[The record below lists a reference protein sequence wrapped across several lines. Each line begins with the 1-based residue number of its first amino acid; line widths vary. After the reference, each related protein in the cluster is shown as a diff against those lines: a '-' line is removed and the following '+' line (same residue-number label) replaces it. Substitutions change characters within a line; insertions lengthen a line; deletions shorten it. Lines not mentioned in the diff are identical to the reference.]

1 MVSIRRWNSDDL
13 ASPGY
18 DSKCASLS
26 RPPPRILF
34 PHPNCVLSGRQTS
47 GSLTISF
54 KPPTYI
60 FLRIS
65 EKSSSTIIH
74 CESENRGPFRRG
86 FMGEC
91 SGRDSGVSPE
101 PRSFLLVGPGKHR
114 FSRYVGCWCCGE
126 SGKQLTSTGQVS
138 YHREAVAS
146 GASMCIRLILKG
158 LSSLG
163 GIGTG
168 EASGLIFLAEQ
179 NPDYQDFASFSFVVT
194 MTCQVSDVNVSS
206 RSMRR
211 LTLLHGFLFLP
222 STRSFCSEHQHH
234 FWLACE
240 LRRRAPAPD
249 RP

>member
-1 MVSIRRWNSDDL
+1 MVSIRRGNSDDL
-13 ASPGY
+13 ASPDMTANARRY
-18 DSKCASLS
+18 LDRLLASCF
-26 RPPPRILF
+26 RIRTASY
-34 PHPNCVLSGRQTS
+34 PGRQTS

-54 KPPTYI
+54 KPSAYI

-65 EKSSSTIIH
+65 EKSGSTIIH

-168 EASGLIFLAEQ
+168 EARI
-179 NPDYQDFASFSFVVT
+179 
-194 MTCQVSDVNVSS
+194 
-206 RSMRR
+206 
-211 LTLLHGFLFLP
+211 
-222 STRSFCSEHQHH
+222 
-234 FWLACE
+234 
-240 LRRRAPAPD
+240 
-249 RP
+249 

>member
-18 DSKCASLS
+18 DSKCASLA

-114 FSRYVGCWCCGE
+114 FSRYGAAGAVG
-126 SGKQLTSTGQVS
+126 K
-138 YHREAVAS
+138 AA
-146 GASMCIRLILKG
+146 
-158 LSSLG
+158 SSL
-163 GIGTG
+163 
-168 EASGLIFLAEQ
+168 
-179 NPDYQDFASFSFVVT
+179 
-194 MTCQVSDVNVSS
+194 
-206 RSMRR
+206 
-211 LTLLHGFLFLP
+211 
-222 STRSFCSEHQHH
+222 
-234 FWLACE
+234 
-240 LRRRAPAPD
+240 PAPGKLVITEKPS
-249 RP
+249 RAGLPCA